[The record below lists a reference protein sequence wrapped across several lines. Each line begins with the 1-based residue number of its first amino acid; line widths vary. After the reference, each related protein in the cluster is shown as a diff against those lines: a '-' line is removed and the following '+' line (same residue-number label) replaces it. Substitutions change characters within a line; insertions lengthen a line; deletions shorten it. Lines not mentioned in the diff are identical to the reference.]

1 MALERRKLGASGLEV
16 TTLGLGGTGLAN
28 MYNAIAEESAE
39 RLIRGAHRLGI
50 GFFDTAPCYGVG
62 LSEQRLGRV
71 LPALPRGDFVLS
83 SKVGYDLLPLAEGE
97 NVSSLFAGTPRLKT
111 RFDFSYD
118 ATMRSI
124 EGSLARLGV
133 SRVNMV
139 AIHDPDETA
148 GADPAADPY
157 AASHFAEAM
166 EGAYRALDAL
176 RSQKVIGAV
185 GVGMNQ
191 WQMLVDFAQ
200 AGDFDYFLCA
210 GRYTLL
216 QYDAAQT
223 LLPLCAARG
232 ISLII
237 GGPYCSGILASGAVE
252 GAMFGYAPATP
263 DVLARVRKIE
273 QICADFGISLRAAAL
288 HFPLR
293 HSAVASVIPGARS
306 LDELT
311 ENLAAHAEAVPEDF
325 WQALADA
332 KLIDLYAIA

>member
-1 MALERRKLGASGLEV
+1 MALQRRTLGASAIAV

-28 MYNAIAEESAE
+28 MYSAIADDGAE
-39 RLIRGAHRLGI
+39 TLIRGAHALGI

-62 LSEQRLGRV
+62 LSEQRLGTV
-71 LPALPRGDFVLS
+71 LPDLPRGDFVLS
-83 SKVGYDLLPLAEGE
+83 TKVGYDLVPLAERE
-97 NVSSLFAGTPRLKT
+97 EVASLFAGTPRLKT

-124 EGSLARLGV
+124 EASLARLGV
-133 SRVNMV
+133 DRVDMV

-148 GADPAADPY
+148 GADPTADPY

-166 EGAYRALDAL
+166 DGAYRALDAL
-176 RSQKVIGAV
+176 RSQQVIGAV

-191 WQMLVDFAQ
+191 WQMLVDFAR
-200 AGDFDYFLCA
+200 AGHFDYFLCA

-216 QYDAAQT
+216 QSDAAQQ
-223 LLPLCAARG
+223 LMPLCAEKG
-232 ISLII
+232 ISVII

-263 DVLARVRKIE
+263 EMLARVRAIE
-273 QICADFGISLRAAAL
+273 RICADFGISLRAAAL

-311 ENLAAHAEAVPEDF
+311 QNLAAHAEVVPEAF
-325 WQALADA
+325 WTALTDA
-332 KLIDLYAIA
+332 RLI